1 MTTPDMLG
9 SSSRKTAGNQTGWWG
24 CSAADRNKGPILEVL
39 ERALPKQGL
48 VLEIASGAGRHV
60 AYFATALADL
70 IWQPSE
76 PDADLRRVISTAVAG
91 LPNVREP
98 LNLDV
103 LQPSW
108 PITEADAIVN
118 INMIHVA
125 PWAATGALMRGAAAV
140 LGNGG
145 VLYMYGPYRRFGS
158 HTAPSNAAFDE
169 RLRMHDPQW
178 GLRDMENVERLAG
191 EAGLSL
197 ERTVAMPANNFS
209 LVFRRRQ
216 CGPDN
221 VRGSD
226 QGG

>member
-1 MTTPDMLG
+1 MTTPDTLS
-9 SSSRKTAGNQTGWWG
+9 SSSRRAAGNQTGWWG
-24 CSAADRNKGPILEVL
+24 CSAADRNRGPILEVL

-60 AYFATALADL
+60 AYFANALADL
-70 IWQPSE
+70 VWQPSE
-76 PDADLRRVISTAVAG
+76 PDADLRRVISAAVAG

-98 LNLDV
+98 LDLDV

-108 PITEADAIVN
+108 PTTEADAIVN

-125 PWAATGALMRGAAAV
+125 PWAATGALMHGAAAV

-178 GLRDMENVERLAG
+178 GLRDMEDVERLAG

-209 LVFRRRQ
+209 LVFRRRK

-221 VRGSD
+221 VGGSD